1 MATDIVLLFNK
12 SNRFGILKDVEG
24 IAAILGAT
32 NVAFADPLEPPTP
45 CKIAMHFE
53 IPAYVWMPWAQQNIL
68 FVNPEWFSEAWTPYI
83 SKFDR
88 VVFKDQVSRD
98 FFVAKGIVPSEKT
111 VVIAWASQQPKSE
124 STRTSFPKGDADT
137 GLAWFLAASVNKR
150 AYVPAIVGAWKPE
163 YPPLHIY
170 TTAALDISGQTNV
183 AVHVGDLDG
192 AAWFEQASL
201 FRGHLCCSRAEGF
214 GYTAAEAEWFGAF
227 TILNRLPVYDEYYEK
242 VAFLPSIMHKGADT
256 AVASDIQEALDTAIA
271 AFRATNFDELAV
283 VKKADAQKR
292 WQTFVKTMRTFVESL
307 QANNDK
313 NKNKNKT
320 TLPPVISVESCPP
333 ISIVTLMHNRRRFF
347 DLASHNILASDYP
360 KDKIQW
366 IIVEDSTDPNED
378 ASDLIVPVAEKTTRF
393 PIVYVPLRKK
403 TPIGEKRN
411 LGIEKATADI
421 ILFMD
426 DDDHYPVTSFRRRVA
441 WLTQHPW
448 KPQCVAATTIACYD
462 LVKGISAVNTPP
474 LMLPLGQR
482 VSEATLT
489 FYRSF
494 WAEGKFPADVH
505 VGEGEGFLAGR
516 EDKCLELPPQQ
527 IIVAFSHGKNASSRR
542 IPGGDD
548 LSPGCFWGFPKEYL
562 VFIHKLAGINVVQ
575 E

>member
-1 MATDIVLLFNK
+1 MTDIVLLFNK
-12 SNRFGILKDVEG
+12 SNTFGLLKDVEG
-24 IAAILGAT
+24 VAAALNSPVT
-32 NVAFADPLEPPTP
+32 FADPLEPPTP
-45 CKIAMHFE
+45 CRIAMHFE
-53 IPAYVWMPWAQQNIL
+53 VPAYVWMPWAQQNIL
-68 FVNPEWFSEAWTPYI
+68 FVNPEWFTEAWTPYV
-83 SKFDR
+83 SKFDK

-98 FFVAKGIVPSEKT
+98 FFIAKGVVPSEKT
-111 VVIAWASQQPKSE
+111 VVIQWASQQPRHE
-124 STRTSFPKGDADT
+124 STRTSFPKGDAST
-137 GLAWFLAASVNKR
+137 GFAWFLAASVNKR

-170 TTAALDISGQTNV
+170 TTAALDLSGQDNITL
-183 AVHVGDLDG
+183 HVGDMD
-192 AAWFEQASL
+192 ATTRFEQATL
-201 FRGHLCCSRAEGF
+201 FRGHICCSRAEGF

-227 TILNRLPVYDEYYEK
+227 TILNRLPVYEEYYQNA
-242 VAFLPSIMHKGADT
+242 AFLPSIMNKGADT

-271 AFRATNFDELAV
+271 AFRGTNFEELAV
-283 VKKADAQKR
+283 VKKTDAQKR
-292 WQTFVKTMRTFVESL
+292 WLTFTSTMRNFVSAL
-307 QANNDK
+307 KALTDK
-313 NKNKNKT
+313 QV
-320 TLPPVISVESCPP
+320 TLPPVIAVDSCPP
-333 ISIVTLMHNRRRFF
+333 ISIVTLIHNRRRFF

-403 TPIGEKRN
+403 TPIGQKRN

-448 KPQCVAATTIACYD
+448 KPRCVAATTIACYD

-474 LMLPLGQR
+474 MGLPFSQR
-482 VSEATLT
+482 ISEATLT

-494 WAEGKFPADVH
+494 WAEGKFPADVQI
-505 VGEGEGFLAGR
+505 GEGEGFLAGR
-516 EDKCLELPPQQ
+516 EEQCLELPPQQ
-527 IIVAFSHGKNASSRR
+527 MIVAFSHGKNASSRR
-542 IPGGDD
+542 IPGGED
-548 LSPGCFWGFPKEYL
+548 LKPGCFWGFPKEYL
-562 VFIHKLAGINVVQ
+562 VFVHKLAGINVVEQ
-575 E
+575 